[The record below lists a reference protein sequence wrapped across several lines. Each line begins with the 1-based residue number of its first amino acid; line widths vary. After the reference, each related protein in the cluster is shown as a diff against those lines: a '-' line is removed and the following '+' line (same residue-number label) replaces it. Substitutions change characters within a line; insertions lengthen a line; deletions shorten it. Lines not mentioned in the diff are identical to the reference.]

1 MLGTE
6 TDVFLI
12 DTQADRVYNLGE
24 GVGTDAVERMMRK
37 ICGPHDVRYFSERFI
52 VISGIEWGVESFN
65 PKTLKV
71 RSIYNTKVIKSGR
84 RFSSQY

>member
-24 GVGTDAVERMMRK
+24 EVGIAEVHAKMRE

-52 VISGIEWGVESFN
+52 IINGIEWGIESFN
-65 PKTLKV
+65 PKTRV
-71 RSIYNTKVIKSGR
+71 SRSTYSKEVIRSGR
-84 RFSSQY
+84 HFASRY